1 MKAYAQG
8 KQIIVNDNA
17 SVVQTVVQPKIGK
30 DTVSV
35 GPVKVSSDN
44 VAVVGAIIFV
54 LVGLGYLVKK
64 LVDKKLD

>member
-17 SVVQTVVQPKIGK
+17 SVVQTVVQPKVSK
-30 DTVSV
+30 DTFGI
-35 GPVKVSSDN
+35 GPIKVSSDN
-44 VAVVGAIIFV
+44 IAVAGAIVCV
-54 LVGLGYLVKK
+54 LVALGYIVKK

>member
-17 SVVQTVVQPKIGK
+17 SVVQTVVQPK
-30 DTVSV
+30 V
-35 GPVKVSSDN
+35 GN